1 MLVTTITYVQLHPE
15 CPGQSLHCI
24 FLDVK
29 GESVSLSCESL
40 SMFQAEKRFP
50 VVNKVEAVVNN
61 LQEKQRISYNLEIT

>member
-1 MLVTTITYVQLHPE
+1 MSNCIQNALVNPYIAF
-15 CPGQSLHCI
+15 

-29 GESVSLSCESL
+29 GESLSLSCESL
-40 SMFQAEKRFP
+40 SMFQTEKRFP

>member
-29 GESVSLSCESL
+29 GESLSLSCESL
-40 SMFQAEKRFP
+40 SMFQTEKRFP